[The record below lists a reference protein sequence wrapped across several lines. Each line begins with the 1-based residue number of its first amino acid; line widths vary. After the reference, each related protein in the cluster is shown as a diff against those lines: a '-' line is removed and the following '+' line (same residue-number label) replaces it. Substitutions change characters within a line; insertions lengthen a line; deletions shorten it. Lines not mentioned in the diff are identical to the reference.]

1 MILNVMSSSDINRTL
16 YEKYLFTFKVIIEYD
31 YNLDAMPTQTA
42 FRIPFPDWSLLIS
55 NLRLKLI
62 LWFFNRGILL
72 ILLLH

>member
-42 FRIPFPDWSLLIS
+42 FRIPFPD
-55 NLRLKLI
+55 
-62 LWFFNRGILL
+62 
-72 ILLLH
+72 

>member
-62 LWFFNRGILL
+62 LWFFRGILL